1 MKKIIIL
8 LLLIV
13 TTVTY
18 SQQISVDKLQKSIHQ
33 ISLIYDGLPKHIQN
47 KIVVKYTT
55 VLKGMNIKSFKYD
68 KVAYDFIKLKLKL

>member
-1 MKKIIIL
+1 M
-8 LLLIV
+8 
-13 TTVTY
+13 
-18 SQQISVDKLQKSIHQ
+18 QKSIHQ

-55 VLKGMNIKSFKYD
+55 VLKGMNIESFKYD